1 MCAQIDASDP
11 RIVNERGVLLYALKQ
26 YEKAAEAFVLVLQLI
41 DEYEQEEKQQWV
53 FVYLNLAQVYRR
65 QSKLDLARRMLHQ
78 VEMVG
83 GPVAVA
89 HCMVCEG

>member
-11 RIVNERGVLLYALKQ
+11 GIMNERGVLLYALKQ
-26 YEKAAEAFVLVLQLI
+26 YEKAADAFVQVLQRI
-41 DEYEQEEKQQWV
+41 EEYEQEEKQRWV

-65 QSKLDLARRMLHQ
+65 QGKIDLARRMLHQ
-78 VEMVG
+78 VEMIG

-89 HCMVCEG
+89 HCVVCEG